1 MNYILYEYIC
11 IYDYI
16 LYEYICRKH
25 KCECDK
31 MIKSVISIYFI
42 FILLVFLP
50 QLKSSNMIAYKSQ
63 ISNKYRRNLR
73 RMTQSCLGKLFFK
86 IFSMV

>member
-11 IYDYI
+11 TYDYI

-31 MIKSVISIYFI
+31 MIKSVILNLFYIHFISIS
-42 FILLVFLP
+42 
-50 QLKSSNMIAYKSQ
+50 SSN
-63 ISNKYRRNLR
+63 
-73 RMTQSCLGKLFFK
+73 
-86 IFSMV
+86 